1 VRHIV
6 EDCHGYI
13 WITRLGGVG
22 RFDGE
27 DFRTFIT
34 ADSLASDSVWSV
46 FEDRRG
52 HMWFSTSGGGT
63 GLCSST
69 SYNIVPRHKGWIYVG
84 ECCREGIYV

>member
-1 VRHIV
+1 MRHIV

-13 WITRLGGVG
+13 WITTLGGVS

-34 ADSLASDSVWSV
+34 ADGLASDSVWSV

-52 HMWFSTSGGGT
+52 HMWFSTSRGGVSRYDGQVFQPLT
-63 GLCSST
+63 AEDGLAGDLIRCMLP
-69 SYNIVPRHKGWIYVG
+69 V
-84 ECCREGIYV
+84 